1 MRNSVWHLA
10 VCFALVMG
18 MLTSCVQ
25 LGGESGPRT
34 VVVDLEQVSDQGLFS
49 NVRNVCL
56 ETSEASLLNYIEN
69 ILVYKDTIVIHSLFD
84 KLVGFYT
91 QDGSFVKKLT
101 IGNGPDEI
109 LNPAD
114 VCLDRE
120 TGELWVLDRY
130 THSRAFSFEGK
141 DLHKTITTDHGY
153 MKLARMNGTHM
164 LFDSNMSKK
173 NDYCYRFIRGD
184 EEWNVVPKDK
194 RFAQLLYI
202 PTNTFAPLNDSIT
215 LCCQQFDDVV
225 YSWNTKS
232 NTLDTFLNFTYKGAS
247 SIASWPGD
255 YVIEHSRDSEYQSWY
270 KNKEYVFGFKNMQV
284 IDNRLFFTAAKDQQ
298 RYYTYDID
306 TRQIHGSNQLISGFP
321 VVEKIYKGDGA
332 TLLFTLKPH
341 EIIEFVEANNK
352 NKVHPLLIN
361 LSGSLQED
369 DNPVLFIVDT
379 KASKS

>member
-1 MRNSVWHLA
+1 MKNAVLRLA
-10 VCFALVMG
+10 VCCASVAGVF
-18 MLTSCVQ
+18 TSCAEQ
-25 LGGESGPRT
+25 GRGDGPLS
-34 VVVDLEQVSDQGLFS
+34 VVVDLERVSDQGLFTD
-49 NVRNVCL
+49 VRSVCL
-56 ETSEASLLNYIEN
+56 ETSDASLLNYIEN

-84 KLVGFYT
+84 QLVGFYT
-91 QDGSFVKKLT
+91 LDGRFVRKLT

-114 VCLDRE
+114 VCLDKE
-120 TGELWVLDRY
+120 QGELWVLDRY
-130 THSRAFSFEGK
+130 TNSRAFSFEGK
-141 DLHKTITTDHGY
+141 DLHKTISTDHGY

-173 NDYCYRFIRGD
+173 NDYCYRFIKGD
-184 EEWNVVPKDK
+184 EEWSVVPKDK

-202 PTNTFAPLNDSIT
+202 ATNAFAPLNDSIA
-215 LCCQQFDDVV
+215 LCYQQFDDAV
-225 YSWNTKS
+225 YSWNTNT
-232 NTLDTFLNFTYKGAS
+232 NTLDTFLNLTYKGAS

-284 IDNRLFFTAAKDQQ
+284 VGNHLFFTAAKDQQ
-298 RYYTYDID
+298 RYYLYDID
-306 TRQIHGSNQLISGFP
+306 TQRIKGSNQFITGFP
-321 VVEKIYKGDGA
+321 VVEKVYKGEGS

-341 EIIEFVEANNK
+341 EIIEFAEANDKSNI
-352 NKVHPLLIN
+352 HPLLID

-379 KASKS
+379 KA